1 MAAGGEDRPVV
12 RSDHLKLDPEP
23 HAPDLAHPAAHDNAV
38 AEFPRRAVVDLG
50 AQHDRIQS
58 GPRHFAQAHAH
69 LAGHDRPRRLD
80 EAQVGDVVDHAAAVR
95 VEEHNGNLM
104 LDAREPR
111 IGHGVDSARAR
122 RTWPKQ
128 IPAGFRL
135 HFAPHGTISALAK
148 MNDWDVSS
156 ALALYNVERW
166 GAPYFTI
173 NSGGHVAVRPDAEPS
188 REIDLMEL
196 VAEARERRLS
206 FPITLRFQDLL
217 RHRVRT
223 VNEAF
228 AEAIAGAGY
237 QNVYRGVFPIKVNQL
252 REVVEEVVDAGAEF
266 HFGLEAGSKPE
277 LLAALSMHN
286 DPESLIICNGYK
298 DADYVRNAML
308 GRKLGK
314 RLVMVV
320 EKIEELAQIL
330 AVAKQMDVEPWIG
343 VRVRLATKG
352 SGKWA
357 TSGGEDAKFGLST
370 AELVGASELLR
381 REGMAHCL
389 KLVHFHVG
397 SQIPDIG
404 TIKRA
409 VREAARFY
417 AKLQKLG
424 HDLGY
429 LDVGGGLGI
438 DYDGSRTTFDSSAN
452 YTLHEYARDVVA
464 AVQEVCD
471 EEKVSHPVL
480 VSESGRAIAAH
491 HSVLVVEA
499 FGSIEKVSRGPEVV
513 AAGGDPSV
521 VRDIIAIYESL
532 GSKHRLESLHDAQEI
547 REKADSMFAL
557 GLLDLP
563 AKAKVETVY
572 WRTAAKVVEL
582 FHGVRYVP
590 EEVKDLEI
598 SLSDQVMCNF
608 SVFQSLLDHWALGQL
623 FPVMPLHR
631 LTEPPDRQATLV
643 DITCDSDGKVAR
655 FIDLQDVKPTL
666 PLHRTE
672 EGVPY
677 YIGFFLAGAYQDIM
691 GDMHNLF
698 GRVNEMHI
706 FLDEDEESGYYIEEI
721 IGGNTIG
728 NVLAL
733 TQWEKSEL
741 VRRMKV
747 QFDAAIKEDRMKPNE
762 AMRLLDSY
770 EKALEGYTYLNCFGG
785 NG

>member
-1 MAAGGEDRPVV
+1 
-12 RSDHLKLDPEP
+12 
-23 HAPDLAHPAAHDNAV
+23 
-38 AEFPRRAVVDLG
+38 
-50 AQHDRIQS
+50 
-58 GPRHFAQAHAH
+58 
-69 LAGHDRPRRLD
+69 
-80 EAQVGDVVDHAAAVR
+80 
-95 VEEHNGNLM
+95 
-104 LDAREPR
+104 
-111 IGHGVDSARAR
+111 
-122 RTWPKQ
+122 
-128 IPAGFRL
+128 
-135 HFAPHGTISALAK
+135 

-173 NSGGHVAVRPDAEPS
+173 NGSGHVAVRPDGDAAH
-188 REIDLMEL
+188 EIDMMEL
-196 VAEARERRLS
+196 VAEARSRGLP

-217 RHRVRT
+217 RHRVKT
-223 VNEAF
+223 INKAF

-237 QNVYRGVFPIKVNQL
+237 GNAYRGVFPIKVNQL
-252 REVVEEVVDAGAEF
+252 REVVEEVVDAGQPH

-277 LLAALSMHN
+277 LLAALSIHT

-298 DADYVRNAML
+298 DADYIRNAML

-314 RLVMVV
+314 RLIMVV
-320 EKIEELAQIL
+320 EKIEELSQIL
-330 AVAKQMDVEPWIG
+330 SIARTMGVEPWIG
-343 VRVRLATKG
+343 VRIRLATKG

-370 AELVGASELLR
+370 AELVEASALLH

-397 SQIPDIG
+397 SQITDIG

-417 AKLQKLG
+417 TKLHKLG
-424 HDLGY
+424 HELGY

-471 EEKVSHPVL
+471 EEKVAHPVL

-491 HSVLVVEA
+491 HSVLIVEA
-499 FGSIEKVSRGPEVV
+499 FGTIEKVAPENGVEV
-513 AAGGDPSV
+513 SDDDPTV
-521 VRDIIAIYESL
+521 VRDML
-532 GSKHRLESLHDAQEI
+532 GIFNALESKHRLESLHDAQEI
-547 REKADSMFAL
+547 REKADSMFSL

-563 AKAKVETVY
+563 AKARIETLY
-572 WRTAAKVVEL
+572 WRIAARIVEL
-582 FHGVRYVP
+582 FRGVRYIP
-590 EEVKDLEI
+590 EEVKELEV
-598 SLSDQVMCNF
+598 SLSDQVLCNF

-631 LTEPPDRQATLV
+631 LGEPPDRQATLV
-643 DITCDSDGKVAR
+643 DITCDSDGKVSR

-666 PLHRTE
+666 PLHRLE
-672 EGVPY
+672 PGRPY
-677 YIGFFLAGAYQDIM
+677 YMGFFLAGAYQDIM

-706 FLDEDEESGYYIEEI
+706 FLDEDEDSGYYVEEV

-741 VRRMKV
+741 GRRMKV
-747 QFDAAIKEDRMKPNE
+747 QVDAAIKEDRMKPNE
-762 AMRLLDSY
+762 AMRLLDDY
-770 EKALEGYTYLNCFGG
+770 EKALEGYTYLNTSVP
-785 NG
+785 